1 MDIQEVLQWTDEQV
15 FLKTRQ
21 HLDSLQRA
29 VLEGTLQGLKYPE
42 IAENTKRSHD
52 HIKQVARQ
60 LWKLLSDTLEEEIRQ
75 SNIRSIL
82 ELEALSRN
90 YNYGD
95 HSQIVSSNINSHI
108 NICGNRQPDEE
119 YYQIRSPSSPNSP
132 DTQSHSP
139 IIDLTDAP
147 EITEFYD
154 RIPELTTLQQW
165 ILEENTRLITIY
177 GLRGIGKSS
186 LAIKLI
192 ETIHPKFDYI
202 IWKSLVNIPKLLTIK
217 NQLKHFLNPSQTTP
231 PPTAIDNFRNGRCLL
246 ILDDLQNLFAS
257 GQLSGEYLT
266 DYQDYGT
273 FFQQIA
279 RNNHHSCV
287 ILLSWEKPREMVTL
301 EAENRPVR
309 TLHLQG
315 LGETA
320 TEILKQRGLTDEDK
334 WRELITLYQGHPVW
348 LNIIAST
355 ILELF
360 DGRVSLFL
368 DDEIFIGDLSP
379 LLESQLNRLS
389 DLEKQAIDWIQSQP
403 QPVDI
408 SQNPAD
414 VVLSKSDLWQAI
426 QSLVRRGLIEKVSAG
441 ERSHFQL
448 NPVFKPYIQ
457 LQ

>member
-15 FLKTRQ
+15 FLKTKQ

-29 VLEGTLQGLKYPE
+29 VLEGTLEGLKYPE

-52 HIKQVARQ
+52 HIKQVARH
-60 LWKLLSDTLEEEIRQ
+60 LWKLLSDTLEEDIKQ
-75 SNIRSIL
+75 SNVRSIL
-82 ELEALSRN
+82 EKTATSN
-90 YNYGD
+90 IWNYGNC
-95 HSQIVSSNINSHI
+95 SPVVSINSHI
-108 NICGNRQPDEE
+108 NICGNRRQDEE
-119 YYQIRSPSSPNSP
+119 DYQIRSPSNFNSAE
-132 DTQSHSP
+132 TKNNSP

-147 EITEFYD
+147 EITEFCD
-154 RIPELTTLQQW
+154 RTPELDTLQQW

-186 LAIKLI
+186 LVLKLV
-192 ETIHPKFDYI
+192 ETINDKFDYI
-202 IWKSLVNIPKLLTIK
+202 IWRSLVNAPQFAILNT
-217 NQLKHFLNPSQTTP
+217 QLRKRFNPFSNTPQPTTM
-231 PPTAIDNFRNGRCLL
+231 DDFRNGRCLL
-246 ILDDLQNLFAS
+246 ILDDLQNLFA
-257 GQLSGEYLT
+257 GNQLSGEYLT
-266 DYQDYGT
+266 DYQDYGA

-279 RNNHHSCV
+279 RNNHRSCV
-287 ILLSWEKPREMVTL
+287 ILLSWEKPREIVTL

-320 TEILKQRGLTDEDK
+320 TEILRHRGLTNEDK
-334 WRELITLYQGHPVW
+334 WHELITSYQGHPVW

-360 DGRVSLFL
+360 DGRVSMFL
-368 DDEIFIGDLSP
+368 GDELFIGDLSP
-379 LLESQLNRLS
+379 LLISQLDRLS
-389 DLEKQAIDWIQSQP
+389 DLEKQAIDWIASER

-414 VVLSKSDLWQAI
+414 GVLSKLELWQAI
-426 QSLVRRGLIEKVSAG
+426 QSLVRRGLVEKISAG

-448 NPVFKPYIQ
+448 NPVFQQYLQ